1 MSASSSRTVS
11 SHRTVSAPHTVRS
24 GKGYRVIRRVRPSA
38 AEVPGPGLFGR
49 LWQRLQAMLHVTPEQ
64 WHIYQMA
71 RQMGSDGG
79 DLRGRA
85 VMSGERAL
93 LVFSPELSGSSRRH
107 PQGDLP

>member
-1 MSASSSRTVS
+1 MSAASSPRTAS
-11 SHRTVSAPHTVRS
+11 SAVTVRS
-24 GKGYRVIRRVRPSA
+24 EKGYRVIRRVRQAA
-38 AEVPGPGLFGR
+38 AEVPRPSLLGR

-64 WHIYQMA
+64 WYTYQLA
-71 RQMGSDGG
+71 RQTGSDGG

-93 LVFSPELSGSSRRH
+93 LVASAGSASSRRH